1 MTDPAKKL
9 KDASQDAEA
18 KAKTSEEH
26 AEGKPSS
33 ETLNKAK
40 VKVKDALT

>member
-1 MTDPAKKL
+1 MTDPVKKI
-9 KDASQDAEA
+9 KNASQDAEA
-18 KAKTSEEH
+18 KIQTSKDQ
-26 AEGKPSS
+26 AAGKPSS